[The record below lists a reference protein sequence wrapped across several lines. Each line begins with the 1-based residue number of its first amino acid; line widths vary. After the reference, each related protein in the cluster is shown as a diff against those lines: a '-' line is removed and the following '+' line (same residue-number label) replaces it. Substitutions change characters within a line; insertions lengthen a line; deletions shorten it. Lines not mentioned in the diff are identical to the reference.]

1 VLLIV
6 AVLQAMGNLQQFD
19 VIYAMTGGGPV
30 RATTVMSI
38 EVYRDAFQDWNLGL
52 ACAVGVVW
60 FLTIAI
66 PAAHYLRTIARD

>member
-1 VLLIV
+1 
-6 AVLQAMGNLQQFD
+6 
-19 VIYAMTGGGPV
+19 MTGGGPV

-66 PAAHYLRTIARD
+66 PATYYLRTIARD